1 IFCELD
7 YDGCTSG
14 SACKVNWDDETTC
27 IKLNAAD
34 QLAQN
39 RSYYCNGSCI
49 KGYNSSVNGYTCD
62 DIDECSLNSSLCGNG
77 TCFNLLG
84 SYGCNCHSGY
94 RFNNETCVDIDECTE
109 PDINGT
115 FARRCSDGELCRNTD
130 GNYSCECSSIFNN
143 NGTCTYNSSLCNSTT
158 STTCIDNLREIKRS
172 KSIAI
177 STWCEQTCHGF
188 CEPMNGSYKCN
199 CKISPG
205 FEYSDTTKG
214 CLPCRGPNYGYG
226 CNESCRCVNGNCN
239 RNATHENE
247 SCNCNLLYA
256 PPFCIQL
263 IDKCAT
269 NSVCN
274 NATEDCATNPNNG
287 TAICTC
293 KLGYERNNVTGICT
307 DIDECAMNVSNC
319 NPESSTCNNTIGNYI
334 CDCKAGYQLNNV
346 SCIDINECLN
356 LTICV
361 NYDNTYC
368 ANVKGLYEC
377 RCKHGYSVGG
387 HITQAYQN
395 ILNTNDFCQP
405 IDYSS
410 YCENQCLLP
419 ATCNAAV
426 GRCACPRSIFDFIL
440 SSDAI
445 NQTCQCPGH
454 PFVNYISEKCIS
466 TNKPTW
472 FLIYYLVRSS
482 MKRLVSIESYLK
494 DAVLNILTQIN
505 GLYKTTDIQINNTSR
520 NSELQNNEGELFVGL
535 NISLNA
541 THRLQLVNEIL
552 QNTFLNANYNLT
564 VRMIMNEKTG
574 KIETFTEV
582 QPHCKECEYEDRGV
596 CSINSND
603 TCTCFSDFEGYLCRR
618 LKVAKS
624 TNWIIIVSVI
634 SAIAGLLLIISVS
647 MCIFYIIG
655 KRRHSKTKETKQST
669 DNRQFTI
676 PRAHPPTMGTTS
688 KDSIGF
694 TVLKRITNDG
704 QSNDAS
710 DTHSSNS
717 TTTYNPIYRTNEDI
731 QHTSLPSGPIPQ
743 TQMLGIADTLN
754 SFPRDLINNPSG
766 TASLFSDSHD
776 IDEIEFV
783 TDMLDDM
790 IKDDD
795 NMEDDFVEA
804 INPNIIIPRST
815 T

>member
-1 IFCELD
+1 MKHIFLFL
-7 YDGCTSG
+7 S
-14 SACKVNWDDETTC
+14 
-27 IKLNAAD
+27 
-34 QLAQN
+34 
-39 RSYYCNGSCI
+39 
-49 KGYNSSVNGYTCD
+49 
-62 DIDECSLNSSLCGNG
+62 
-77 TCFNLLG
+77 
-84 SYGCNCHSGY
+84 
-94 RFNNETCVDIDECTE
+94 
-109 PDINGT
+109 
-115 FARRCSDGELCRNTD
+115 
-130 GNYSCECSSIFNN
+130 
-143 NGTCTYNSSLCNSTT
+143 
-158 STTCIDNLREIKRS
+158 
-172 KSIAI
+172 
-177 STWCEQTCHGF
+177 
-188 CEPMNGSYKCN
+188 
-199 CKISPG
+199 
-205 FEYSDTTKG
+205 
-214 CLPCRGPNYGYG
+214 
-226 CNESCRCVNGNCN
+226 
-239 RNATHENE
+239 
-247 SCNCNLLYA
+247 
-256 PPFCIQL
+256 
-263 IDKCAT
+263 AT

-454 PFVNYISEKCIS
+454 PFVNYISE
-466 TNKPTW
+466 N
-472 FLIYYLVRSS
+472 
-482 MKRLVSIESYLK
+482 
-494 DAVLNILTQIN
+494 
-505 GLYKTTDIQINNTSR
+505 R
-520 NSELQNNEGELFVGL
+520 NSELENNEGELFVGL

-564 VRMIMNEKTG
+564 V
-574 KIETFTEV
+574 
-582 QPHCKECEYEDRGV
+582 
-596 CSINSND
+596 
-603 TCTCFSDFEGYLCRR
+603 
-618 LKVAKS
+618 AKS
-624 TNWIIIVSVI
+624 TNWTIIVSVI
-634 SAIAGLLLIISVS
+634 SAIAGLLLIICLS

-688 KDSIGF
+688 KDSIGL
-694 TVLKRITNDG
+694 TDLNRITNDG

-717 TTTYNPIYRTNEDI
+717 TTTYNPIYRTNKDF

-743 TQMLGIADTLN
+743 TQMVGMADTLN
-754 SFPRDLINNPSG
+754 SFPRDLINNRSEA
-766 TASLFSDSHD
+766 ASLFSDSND
-776 IDEIEFV
+776 IDEIEF
-783 TDMLDDM
+783 TADILDDM
-790 IKDDD
+790 IKDD
-795 NMEDDFVEA
+795 NNVEDDFIEA